1 MSVSAGR
8 KEKEQG
14 RNKGM
19 ERRQNSLQNKEV
31 LVELAKSLPSR
42 GSSAGRESSSRR
54 PGCEAGPHSD
64 KFHLYEVPK
73 IVQFIESETLLVD
86 TRVCGVRMGVGRGDG
101 ELALKGDRVS
111 VEEGEKF
118 GRCIMV
124 RVVQ

>member
-1 MSVSAGR
+1 
-8 KEKEQG
+8 
-14 RNKGM
+14 M

-86 TRVCGVRMGVGRGDG
+86 TRVCGVRMGVGRGG
-101 ELALKGDRVS
+101 FQLQRET
-111 VEEGEKF
+111 
-118 GRCIMV
+118 
-124 RVVQ
+124 

>member
-1 MSVSAGR
+1 MTINIS
-8 KEKEQG
+8 KDHQDKLLF
-14 RNKGM
+14 KTK
-19 ERRQNSLQNKEV
+19 LIK
-31 LVELAKSLPSR
+31 PT
-42 GSSAGRESSSRR
+42 AGRESSSRR
-54 PGCEAGPHSD
+54 PECEAGPSEHSD